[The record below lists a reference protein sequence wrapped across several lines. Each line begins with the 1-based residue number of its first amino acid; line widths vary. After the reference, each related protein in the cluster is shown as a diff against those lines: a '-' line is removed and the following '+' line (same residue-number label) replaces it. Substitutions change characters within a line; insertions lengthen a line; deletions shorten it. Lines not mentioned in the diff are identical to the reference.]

1 MKTITKLGSVIAFIA
16 VIASTSCSVEYRT
29 RHRRHR
35 VIEVGMNEKNV
46 QKVQVIS
53 KTSGRNNADEA
64 PVAAK

>member
-53 KTSGRNNADEA
+53 ETSGRNNADEA